1 MNFLD
6 GLNDKQREA
15 VLTTEGPLLVL
26 AGAGSGKTRVLT
38 HRIAYIIEEKGV
50 KASNILALTFTN
62 KAANEMKERI
72 SRLIGDEAEY
82 IWAGTFHSICVR
94 ILRRDIEK
102 LGYGKSFVIF
112 DTTDQKTLI
121 KDCIKQ
127 LNLSEKH
134 YEPAS
139 IMGFIGSQKDNLIEP
154 DTYINQHYGDYR
166 ERQKGEI
173 YRLYQQRL
181 KENNALDFDD
191 LINKTIELFR
201 QFPDILEFYQNKF
214 RYILVDEYQDTNR
227 AQYTLINLLSK
238 KYNNI
243 CVVGDDDQCILQGMM
258 VNTPEGN
265 IPIEELTEGQKIYS
279 PSGWGRVSEGTVE
292 KKIKKE
298 YSGPIIK
305 IRTQNGNVIK
315 TTPNHIMFG
324 KLNVKPGVYYVY
336 LMYKKGKGYR
346 IGQTQEVRSREGE
359 IVNGLMV
366 RLNQEHGDKIW
377 ILKICSSKEEST
389 FYEQLYSFKY
399 GIPTTVFHDVGRG
412 ITLTQKYID
421 ELFNEIDTESN
432 VIKLMDDLLI
442 FEDFPHHRANGVI
455 RGGAIRRL
463 INLTFFGGRVTGIDK
478 GWNSHRIAFNT
489 SSDELESKA
498 IRAGF
503 PVRKGQ
509 RNTWR
514 IETERVF
521 YDEANE
527 YGKSIQELDSDIEIV
542 RRAKL
547 TEQESFYYMP
557 ASHIRPSM
565 SIASYEGGKIVEDI
579 VEEVSIEEYDGYVFD
594 ISVPNFRQYLCE
606 GIVVHNSI
614 YGWRGADIRNIL
626 DFEKDYKNTKVI
638 KLEQNYRS
646 TKTILN
652 AANQVIENNEGRKS
666 KRLWTA
672 NDEGCPIKVFSGAN
686 EHEEANFIVDKIKE
700 LSAKEDRKLSDF
712 AILYRTN
719 AQSRVIE
726 EAFLKANLPYK
737 IVGGHKFYDRKEIKD
752 IIAYLRLIQN
762 PVDNYAFKRII
773 NVPKRGIGKTTLDRL
788 EQYSIEKEDSM
799 FGAMLE
805 CDEIPGLTQR
815 AKDSLNSF
823 STLIRK
829 FMAMKEIFTVT
840 ELIENVIDSIGYIE
854 EIQQEETVQAESRI
868 ENIKEFLSVAVS
880 FEETS
885 EDKTLEGF
893 LANISLLSDLDKTDD
908 TDRDTVT
915 MMTLHSAKGL
925 EFPVVF
931 MTGMEENLFPTSRA
945 YFNEDDLEE
954 ERRLCYVGITRAE
967 EMLFMTRAFSRM
979 IYGKTGVNSMS
990 RFLREIPDE
999 LIEDLNESR
1008 TNKSSSV
1015 FSVSSTKTYN
1025 SMSPKYFTG
1034 YTIENT
1040 RKTPK
1045 DTNLDIKPGSKVNHK
1060 VWGIG
1065 TVVQV
1070 KELDNDKEITIAF
1083 NSQGVRKLMLSFAPI
1098 EVIS

>member
-15 VLTTEGPLLVL
+15 VLATEGPLLVL

-38 HRIAYIIEEKGV
+38 HRIAYIIEEKGIRP
-50 KASNILALTFTN
+50 SNILALTFTN

-72 SRLIGDEAEY
+72 KRLIGDEAEY

-121 KDCIKQ
+121 KDCIKE
-127 LNLSEKH
+127 LNLNEKM

-139 IMGFIGSQKDNLIEP
+139 MMGFIGSQKDNLVEP
-154 DTYINQHYGDYR
+154 DTYINQNYGDFR
-166 ERQKGEI
+166 ERQKGEV
-173 YRLYQQRL
+173 YSLYQRKL
-181 KENNALDFDD
+181 KDNNALDFDD

-201 QFPDILEFYQNKF
+201 QFPDILDFYQNKF

-227 AQYTLINLLSK
+227 AQYILINLLSK

-243 CVVGDDDQCILQGMM
+243 CVVGDDDQ
-258 VNTPEGN
+258 
-265 IPIEELTEGQKIYS
+265 
-279 PSGWGRVSEGTVE
+279 
-292 KKIKKE
+292 
-298 YSGPIIK
+298 
-305 IRTQNGNVIK
+305 
-315 TTPNHIMFG
+315 
-324 KLNVKPGVYYVY
+324 
-336 LMYKKGKGYR
+336 
-346 IGQTQEVRSREGE
+346 
-359 IVNGLMV
+359 
-366 RLNQEHGDKIW
+366 
-377 ILKICSSKEEST
+377 
-389 FYEQLYSFKY
+389 
-399 GIPTTVFHDVGRG
+399 
-412 ITLTQKYID
+412 
-421 ELFNEIDTESN
+421 
-432 VIKLMDDLLI
+432 
-442 FEDFPHHRANGVI
+442 
-455 RGGAIRRL
+455 
-463 INLTFFGGRVTGIDK
+463 
-478 GWNSHRIAFNT
+478 
-489 SSDELESKA
+489 
-498 IRAGF
+498 
-503 PVRKGQ
+503 
-509 RNTWR
+509 
-514 IETERVF
+514 
-521 YDEANE
+521 
-527 YGKSIQELDSDIEIV
+527 
-542 RRAKL
+542 
-547 TEQESFYYMP
+547 
-557 ASHIRPSM
+557 
-565 SIASYEGGKIVEDI
+565 
-579 VEEVSIEEYDGYVFD
+579 
-594 ISVPNFRQYLCE
+594 
-606 GIVVHNSI
+606 SI
-614 YGWRGADIRNIL
+614 YKFRGADVRNIL
-626 DFEKDYKNTKVI
+626 DFEKDYLNATII

-672 NDEGCPIKVFSGAN
+672 NDEGCQIKTFSGAN
-686 EHEEANFIVDKIKE
+686 EHEEANFIVDKIQE
-700 LSAKEDRKLSDF
+700 ISRKEDRKLSDF

-726 EAFLKANLPYK
+726 EAFLKANIPYK

-773 NVPKRGIGKTTLDRL
+773 NVPKRGIGKTSIDRL
-788 EQYSIEKEDSM
+788 EQYSIEKEDSI

-805 CDEIPGLTQR
+805 CDEVPGLTQR

-823 STLIRK
+823 SAMIRK

-840 ELIENVIDSIGYIE
+840 ELIENIIDSIGYIE

-885 EDKTLEGF
+885 EDKTLEDF

-908 TDRDTVT
+908 IDRDTVT

-931 MTGMEENLFPTSRA
+931 MTGMEESLFPSSRA
-945 YFNEDDLEE
+945 YFSEDDLEE

-967 EMLFMTRAFSRM
+967 EILFMTRAFTRM
-979 IYGKTGVNSMS
+979 IYGKTGVNSLS

-999 LIEDLNESR
+999 LIEDLNETEGRSLTKVDIKPYDNVITDAN
-1008 TNKSSSV
+1008 TN
-1015 FSVSSTKTYN
+1015 
-1025 SMSPKYFTG
+1025 MSPKYFAG

-1040 RKTPK
+1040 RKTPVS
-1045 DTNLDIKPGSKVNHK
+1045 TNLELKPGTKVNHK
-1060 VWGIG
+1060 AWGIG

-1070 KELDNDKEITIAF
+1070 KETENDKEITIAF
-1083 NSQGVRKLMLSFAPI
+1083 NSQGIKKLMLSFAPI
-1098 EVIS
+1098 EVIG